1 MSLLPNQS
9 WVTPTK
15 TLWAPLGSG
24 GGGGGGGGS
33 TITVSTIQMTS
44 GNITGLSSIQTN
56 SFLDLSGQFNV
67 FSQGFGNSNVGF
79 EVYNGGGNTTNALAD
94 YDAGA
99 SGQGAIGVRGYS
111 TISGSQ
117 TIDALMTM
125 TIDNLRNGQI
135 KLQHEWAGVS
145 TMGTISFNNNGTLGI
160 QALPPGSGGAGSGID
175 IVGNKSTIT
184 FQPQGT
190 EASHFKIAVST
201 NTYVPQAGTTQ
212 NLGAFTSVVGNLYDI
227 RLPVRIDAVSQ
238 PTAGDWAVIGTDT
251 ATANVGLGTFELAQ
265 VSSVG
270 NQYESHLCGSVIA
283 SGTTTTLTA
292 IGKLGA
298 GTSTAVTVT
307 GSAAFIRNLGIPQN
321 Q

>member
-1 MSLLPNQS
+1 MSLIPQQTNFNATTFLS
-9 WVTPTK
+9 
-15 TLWAPLGSG
+15 GIGG

-33 TITVSTIQMTS
+33 VVSYSTINMTS

-67 FSQGFGNSNVGF
+67 FTRGFANSNAGF

-94 YDAGA
+94 YDAGT

-111 TISGSQ
+111 TISGTQ

-135 KLQHEWAGVS
+135 KLAHEWAGVS
-145 TMGTISFNNNGTLGI
+145 TMGTISFNNNGTLSL
-160 QALPPGSGGAGSGID
+160 QALPPGSGGAGAGID
-175 IVGNKSTIT
+175 ITGNKSTIT
-184 FQPQGT
+184 FQPQGV
-190 EASHFKIAVST
+190 EASHFKIPVST
-201 NTYVPQAGTTQ
+201 NIYVPQAGTTQ
-212 NLGAFTSVVGNLYDI
+212 NLGAFTSIAGNLYDI

-238 PTAGDWAVIGTDT
+238 PTAGDWCVIGTDT

-270 NQYESHLCGSVIA
+270 NQYETHLCGSVIA
-283 SGTTTTLTA
+283 SGTTTTITA
-292 IGKLGA
+292 IGKLAA
-298 GTSTAVTVT
+298 GTSTAVTTT
-307 GSAAFIRNLGIPQN
+307 GSLAYIRNLGVPQA